1 MMPARPKPI
10 FDGESQRLRDESVR
24 LWLTRATGREAA
36 RREVFDP

>member
-24 LWLTRATGREAA
+24 LGRTRATGREVA